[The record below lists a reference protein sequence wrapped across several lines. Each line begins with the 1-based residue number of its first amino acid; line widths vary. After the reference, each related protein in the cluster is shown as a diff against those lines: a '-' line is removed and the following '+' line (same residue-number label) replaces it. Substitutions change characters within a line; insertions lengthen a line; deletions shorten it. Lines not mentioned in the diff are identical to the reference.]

1 MEYISRP
8 PKWQMKELSLFADLR
23 KTNLLELLLE
33 NSIQKT
39 SYALITNPYESRKAA
54 AADAFRTVKRINNTP
69 LDSAQNNIHKV
80 IH

>member
-1 MEYISRP
+1 
-8 PKWQMKELSLFADLR
+8 MKELSLFADLR

-54 AADAFRTVKRINNTP
+54 AAADAFRTVKRINNTP
-69 LDSAQNNIHKV
+69 LDSAQNNIYKV

>member
-1 MEYISRP
+1 
-8 PKWQMKELSLFADLR
+8 MKELSLFADLR

-54 AADAFRTVKRINNTP
+54 AAADAFRTVKRINNTP
-69 LDSAQNNIHKV
+69 LHSAQNNIYKV